1 LVSDYRAEGRSEAS
15 LVERSND
22 QWVQDLRHAGLP
34 QEDALSDLRALLIR
48 GLGLALAKRGDVD
61 QSHLEDFVQEALLKI
76 LNGLHA
82 FRGESRFTT
91 WAQSIAIRVA
101 FTEMRRF
108 RWRDISLDQMIESTE
123 FDPDFM
129 VDRSAGPEKQAIQ
142 EIILKATRHVIDQEL
157 TEKQR
162 QALVA
167 DLVRSVPQEELA
179 RRLGTN
185 RNAFY
190 KLMYDARQKLKKGL
204 LSRGFSPNDIRS
216 AFDL

>member
-1 LVSDYRAEGRSEAS
+1 M
-15 LVERSND
+15 VERSND
-22 QWVQDLRHAGLP
+22 QWVKDLRQAGP
-34 QEDALSDLRALLIR
+34 QQEVALNDLRAWLIR
-48 GLGLALAKRGDVD
+48 GLSSALAKRGDVD
-61 QSHLEDFVQEALLKI
+61 PSHLEDFVQEALLKI

-101 FTEMRRF
+101 FTEMRRL
-108 RWRDISLDQMIESTE
+108 RWRDVSLDQMIESTE
-123 FDPDFM
+123 FDPDSV
-129 VDRSAGPEKQAIQ
+129 VDHSAGPEKQAIQ
-142 EIILKATRHVIDQEL
+142 EIILKTTRRIIDEEL

-167 DLVRSVPQEELA
+167 DLVRSVPQEEMA

-204 LSRGFSPNDIRS
+204 LSRGFSPEHIRS